1 MAATSTLTSREVMEQ
16 ILKSKQEEPNN
27 YKKIQR
33 LQQLLD
39 KLDKSEEAK

>member
-1 MAATSTLTSREVMEQ
+1 MAAITLLTSKEVMAE
-16 ILKSKQEEPNN
+16 ILKSKQDEPNN

>member
-1 MAATSTLTSREVMEQ
+1 MAANTLQTLEEIQAQ
-16 ILKSKQEEPNN
+16 ILKSKTEEPTN

-39 KLDKSEEAK
+39 KLSNDK